1 MFHIVQPPFLLWICS
16 LSNHLFSLSE
26 VLCIRSAAKVKDKS
40 DNCDESYQEVPK
52 SRGHRQVFC
61 SPTEKLEHIGF
72 FPHSGDICKLTK
84 QCLMAGL
91 ILSRLSRLTE
101 NSRFRLFHVGSKKS
115 SVRLNSHGGLL
126 PDRRFPY
133 LTKDDGMT
141 WWLPRYLPPPP
152 RHKCHGLAR
161 ASKKACRGQ
170 RWFGHVCISFTV
182 SSRSAFSIYLRETNT
197 VHFTSIEILGR
208 PVCKGIV
215 PLENFFCL
223 NASYFRQ

>member
-61 SPTEKLEHIGF
+61 SSTEKLEHIGF
-72 FPHSGDICKLTK
+72 FAHSGDICKLTK

-126 PDRRFPY
+126 PDCRFPY
-133 LTKDDGMT
+133 LSKDDGMT
-141 WWLPRYLPPPP
+141 WWLPRYLPPPATSATGW
-152 RHKCHGLAR
+152 RALQRKLVVAKDGLDTSALALQCHRDL
-161 ASKKACRGQ
+161 
-170 RWFGHVCISFTV
+170 
-182 SSRSAFSIYLRETNT
+182 
-197 VHFTSIEILGR
+197 HFQCTWQKPTPYTLL
-208 PVCKGIV
+208 
-215 PLENFFCL
+215 PLKSWEDQFVKE
-223 NASYFRQ
+223 SYH

>member
-1 MFHIVQPPFLLWICS
+1 MWRELSRSSKIPGSSSSLLFFDGETWAHRLLPPFWWYLQT
-16 LSNHLFSLSE
+16 
-26 VLCIRSAAKVKDKS
+26 DKT
-40 DNCDESYQEVPK
+40 
-52 SRGHRQVFC
+52 VFD
-61 SPTEKLEHIGF
+61 SW
-72 FPHSGDICKLTK
+72 
-84 QCLMAGL
+84 L
-91 ILSRLSRLTE
+91 ILSRLTE
-101 NSRFRLFHVGSKKS
+101 NSRFRLLHVGSKKS

-133 LTKDDGMT
+133 LSKDDGMT
-141 WWLPRYLPPPP
+141 WWLPRYLPPPC
-152 RHKCHGLAR
+152 HKCHGLAR

-170 RWFGHVCISFTV
+170 RWFGHVCNSFTV